1 MIAEELYIP
10 ATDETPEVSLTR
22 QKNRSYISG
31 RSLPENAFEFYRPLI
46 NWVNHHSSKIDRV
59 FEIEFKFDYF
69 NSSSGRYLF
78 EMLTQLEKNPK
89 KQYIKILWI
98 VEDGDDLMLEKGKEL
113 KSLLDLNF
121 DIQVI

>member
-1 MIAEELYIP
+1 MSIEELYIP
-10 ATDETPEVSLTR
+10 ATDETPEVCLTR
-22 QKNRSYISG
+22 LKNRSYISG

-46 NWVNHHSSKIDRV
+46 NWVNNHSSKIDSV
-59 FEIEFKFDYF
+59 FEMEFKFDYF

-89 KQYIKILWI
+89 KRFIKILWV
-98 VEDGDDLMLEKGKEL
+98 VEDGDDLMLEKGMEL

-121 DIQVI
+121 EIMVI